1 MRCHFSSFSFFFNDK
16 AHFTHIS
23 FFIQLLLMYFY
34 ILFLPYF
41 FLHAFFLCIFPHR
54 IYADSFFAMER
65 GIKLEVS
72 TILIGSGCPKY
83 QATHLVHLFSFLLF
97 CSMSTCS
104 LNFDV
109 QKPVVSLRRQVLSVP
124 CYSHLTCHLPRLGD
138 WIIVRWKWC
147 YCCRFFPYV
156 SLVLL
161 WFLEGHFLILPKDD
175 RVSRLPNSNQR
186 LYGRTILTAEFNP
199 VSEFLNLFWCWIHI
213 TWKVDIIEGKTLM
226 R

>member
-1 MRCHFSSFSFFFNDK
+1 MLSV
-16 AHFTHIS
+16 
-23 FFIQLLLMYFY
+23 
-34 ILFLPYF
+34 ILRLWDAI
-41 FLHAFFLCIFPHR
+41 FLHFPSFLMIRLILHLIFHSTFVYVFLYIIFALFFPSCIFPHR

-72 TILIGSGCPKY
+72 TTLIGSGCPKY
-83 QATHLVHLFSFLLF
+83 QVTHLVHLFSFLLL

-104 LNFDV
+104 PNFYV
-109 QKPVVSLRRQVLSVP
+109 QKPVVSLRGQVLSVP
-124 CYSHLTCHLPRLGD
+124 CYPYLTCHLPRLGD

-147 YCCRFFPYV
+147 YWCRFFPYV

-175 RVSRLPNSNQR
+175 RVSRLPKSNQR

-199 VSEFLNLFWCWIHI
+199 VSEFLNLF
-213 TWKVDIIEGKTLM
+213 
-226 R
+226 